1 MTDAVALSALIA
13 EQLADDLACEPADL
27 LHDGLSIAPF
37 RVRPGRRRFLV
48 MEHMLQVATLGRGV
62 VVSCQQ
68 DRIAAVH
75 QAIDGVSPTDVF
87 TLPILSRLQLLV
99 ERDGQWLQGP
109 LQHAVCRPEFLR
121 PVAPPAG
128 VVVELLQGDDLER
141 LYHEPG
147 FDNAL
152 EYDRATSRPDML
164 AAVATVDGRIAG
176 AAGASAD
183 SERFWQIGVDIREPF
198 RRMGIATALV
208 SRATE
213 AIFAA
218 GRTPYY
224 ATAIAHLTS
233 TRIAW
238 RLGYRPAWVA
248 AYTRAGA

>member
-1 MTDAVALSALIA
+1 MTDDVSALIA

-27 LHDGLSIAPF
+27 LHDGLNIVPF
-37 RVRPGRRRFLV
+37 AVRPGRRRFLAP
-48 MEHMLQVATLGRGV
+48 ERMLQVATMGRGV
-62 VVSCQQ
+62 VASCNNE
-68 DRIAAVH
+68 RIAAVQ
-75 QAIDGVSPTDVF
+75 QALDGVSPIDVL
-87 TLPILSRLQLLV
+87 TLPILSRLHTLV
-99 ERDGQWLQGP
+99 ERDGQWLHGP
-109 LQHAVCRPEFLR
+109 FQHAVCRPEFFR

-128 VVVELLQGDDLER
+128 VVVELLLGDDLER
-141 LYHEPG
+141 LYSEPG

-152 EYDRATSRPDML
+152 EYDRAASRPDML

-183 SERFWQIGVDIREPF
+183 SERLWQIGVDIREPF

-248 AYTRAGA
+248 AYTRTRA